1 MKRFLC
7 ILLLGFCFL
16 ALPSAAPAPWG
27 GTAYAQQG
35 FNLQRSI
42 KRLKANPRYRG
53 RVLGTRVVRTREGR
67 LVEVRILRPNDRII
81 IVYIDPQT
89 GGVVGDS
96 GS

>member
-1 MKRFLC
+1 M
-7 ILLLGFCFL
+7 I
-16 ALPSAAPAPWG
+16 SASP
-27 GTAYAQQG
+27 AYAQQG

-42 KRLKANPRYRG
+42 KRLQANPRYRG
-53 RVLGTRVVRTREGR
+53 RVLGTRVVRTRQGR

-96 GS
+96 RS